1 MAPLQARALLAA
13 GKPRAVAQAHAT
25 LGDWPAARDKL
36 ALARERFQTLLRG
49 TPDNLMLLQSAAG
62 ADLAGATRSA
72 RRALDLAP
80 LSLPARQLAI
90 RLALRQNQPAQ
101 ALAIAQELHKLQ
113 PGDAAGLV
121 QQAEVEI
128 TRKRWDAALLPLRKA
143 LALAADKQV
152 GKAIELQ
159 LRALAMRPSDPFMRL
174 NLARFYAQAG
184 EKRKAKAELDRLEA
198 LGDRFAKQTEVAVLS
213 KGLGGR

>member
-1 MAPLQARALLAA
+1 MQHALVDHHLATHDPQAAQAAAQAALAQFPDHAELPVRLGRLQLALGDHQQAGSTFNRLITLQARLPEGYQGLAES
-13 GKPRAVAQAHAT
+13 Q
-25 LGDWPAARDKL
+25 
-36 ALARERFQTLLRG
+36 
-49 TPDNLMLLQSAAG
+49 AAG

-143 LALAADKQV
+143 LALA
-152 GKAIELQ
+152 
-159 LRALAMRPSDPFMRL
+159 DP
-174 NLARFYAQAG
+174 AQAPQRLHPVLG
-184 EKRKAKAELDRLEA
+184 LAGRGAEADA
-198 LGDRFAKQTEVAVLS
+198 FA
-213 KGLGGR
+213 GLWQREHPADAAFLF